1 MSSETVCSTFLIIAI
16 MRIRRLEA
24 KNTSVPTI
32 CATLV
37 EMKLLHKKILTI

>member
-16 MRIRRLEA
+16 MRIRLLEA

-32 CATLV
+32 SATLV
-37 EMKLLHKKILTI
+37 EMKLLPNKILMI